1 MSESVSA
8 SESCCLDIPCG
19 CTSWL
24 TAFCDYVA
32 VTVSYCGVTTE
43 FTSARS
49 KGVKFDAA
57 STQTNV
63 HASDRI
69 FRVSTQENAV
79 DVGAGAVITDAD
91 GTEWVVY
98 ATEYLASFCVW
109 KLWARSV
116 AACFLLTETIDVLEE
131 DCKNCD
137 CSHETVYRRVARV
150 KGSILAETG
159 QVQARNDGRDLVY
172 QYSGDLV
179 KWPLADKPS
188 ARHRLKTKTGSY
200 KITRVSDQGVF
211 VPFRVG
217 LEKES
222 ADCSVRGS

>member
-1 MSESVSA
+1 MSESA
-8 SESCCLDIPCG
+8 SESCCLEIPCG

-32 VTVSYCGVTTE
+32 ITFEYCGETTE
-43 FTSARS
+43 FLSARS
-49 KGVKFDAA
+49 KGVKFE
-57 STQTNV
+57 SQNNLTNV
-63 HASDRI
+63 HMSDRI
-69 FRVSTQENAV
+69 FRISTQENAV
-79 DVGAGAVITDAD
+79 EVGAGAVITDAD
-91 GTEWVVY
+91 GAEWVVY
-98 ATEYLASFCVW
+98 ATEYLTSFCVW

-131 DCKNCD
+131 DCEDCD
-137 CSHETVYRRVARV
+137 CSQETVYRRVARV
-150 KGSILAETG
+150 KGSVYAETG
-159 QVQARNDGRDLVY
+159 QIQSRNDGRDLVY

-179 KWPLADKPS
+179 KWPLSDKPS

-200 KITRVSDQGVF
+200 KITRVSDQGKF
-211 VPFRVG
+211 VPFKVG